1 MTLRSICAL
10 TSFWSGSGGVVSGR
24 RSGTVGSRR
33 WSLRGWVQPWGA
45 FEGVRGSIGRGAWS
59 FMMWLSGSD
68 EVVGRLADGVV
79 LMLKSLCFVERW
91 TSWLLRGTELSRRQG
106 KQLIHKR

>member
-1 MTLRSICAL
+1 MM
-10 TSFWSGSGGVVSGR
+10 
-24 RSGTVGSRR
+24 
-33 WSLRGWVQPWGA
+33 
-45 FEGVRGSIGRGAWS
+45 
-59 FMMWLSGSD
+59 MMWLSGSD
-68 EVVGRLADGVV
+68 EVVGSLADGVV